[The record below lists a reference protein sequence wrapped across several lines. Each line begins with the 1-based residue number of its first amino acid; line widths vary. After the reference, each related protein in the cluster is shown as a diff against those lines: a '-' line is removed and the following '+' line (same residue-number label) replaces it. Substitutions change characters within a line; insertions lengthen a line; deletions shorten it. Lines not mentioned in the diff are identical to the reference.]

1 MQILSANVV
10 RNIPKLEIKDRINNL
25 EYLSA
30 LFFQLQS
37 EGQNSVV
44 YTTLRGEYLSD
55 GTRVRL
61 KDLGYTITD
70 IGTNCVSNCK
80 IYDIS
85 WSEADAA

>member
-1 MQILSANVV
+1 MQILSASAV
-10 RNIPKLEIKDRINNL
+10 RAVSKLETKDRINDL

-30 LFFQLQS
+30 IFFQLQK
-37 EGQNSVV
+37 EGQDSVV

-55 GTRVRL
+55 EARVRL

-70 IGTNCVSNCK
+70 IGTDCVSNCK

-85 WSEADAA
+85 WSETDAA